1 MDLHAPTMALIL
13 WITTIIAA
21 SVMTVVWRINRQER
35 GPALW
40 AASGVTLLVAFGFFP
55 FWFEEDLSGAVILL
69 NNLGAAV
76 ACLLLLEG
84 ILRFKRLGNERRRL
98 PWYGLYLAG
107 FAGLL
112 YLTLE
117 HHQLRYLVLDL
128 NLIGL
133 LLLTGFVLVWR
144 NGEGLERVIY
154 IGTSVVFLVMAG
166 ALSCRW
172 GLAAAGW
179 IGPEDRVNAAS
190 TLIILASIPWTLG
203 WTYGLAMA
211 ANLRAQRN
219 VEHIAQHDPL
229 TGLPNRRVLTDAME
243 RMAQRYS
250 QGPQGSDDG
259 FGVVILDVD
268 GFKAINDRYGH
279 TFGDEALV
287 KLANSLLRVL
297 RPEDKVVRLGG
308 DEFILLLHGLA
319 DRRSLQQLCDRVV
332 EAIDHP
338 VEVKGHH
345 VRFSASIGAAF
356 CPEDAVDPHELL
368 VLADQRM
375 YANKYQRRSGSEVV
389 CEAPLESEIPGAPQ
403 RV

>member
-35 GPALW
+35 GPAWW
-40 AASGVTLLVAFGFFP
+40 AASGLILLVAFGFFP
-55 FWFEEDLSGAVILL
+55 FWFKEDLDGAVILL
-69 NNLGAAV
+69 NNLGAVV

-98 PWYGLYLAG
+98 PW
-107 FAGLL
+107 
-112 YLTLE
+112 
-117 HHQLRYLVLDL
+117 
-128 NLIGL
+128 
-133 LLLTGFVLVWR
+133 
-144 NGEGLERVIY
+144 
-154 IGTSVVFLVMAG
+154 
-166 ALSCRW
+166 
-172 GLAAAGW
+172 
-179 IGPEDRVNAAS
+179 VNAAS